1 MAAERRIKLAQKHLA
16 LSMSQQN
23 RILIGTIVY
32 YFWMLMVHFFFVVEV
47 LSMLIDIH
55 KRKGFIDSL
64 IGNLIFLITFLQD
77 LDFEAKTSYTLRI
90 EAANKDADPRFLSL
104 GPFSDTTTVK
114 IIVEDVDE
122 PPVFSSPLYPMEV
135 SEATQV
141 GNIIGTVAAHDP
153 DSSNSP
159 VR

>member
-1 MAAERRIKLAQKHLA
+1 MLVL
-16 LSMSQQN
+16 N
-23 RILIGTIVY
+23 RIV
-32 YFWMLMVHFFFVVEV
+32 W
-47 LSMLIDIH
+47 
-55 KRKGFIDSL
+55 R
-64 IGNLIFLITFLQD
+64 LQSTDETDAKQIKISD

-153 DSSNSP
+153 DASNSP

>member
-1 MAAERRIKLAQKHLA
+1 MKTLCF
-16 LSMSQQN
+16 
-23 RILIGTIVY
+23 TDY
-32 YFWMLMVHFFFVVEV
+32 
-47 LSMLIDIH
+47 
-55 KRKGFIDSL
+55 L

-122 PPVFSSPLYPMEV
+122 PPVFSSLLYPMEV

>member
-1 MAAERRIKLAQKHLA
+1 MLWPGQDFGGRVSVLTLLASDSMEMLGCNWQPSNMGEERSGCPDGGRARGGTSSSA
-16 LSMSQQN
+16 L
-23 RILIGTIVY
+23 IA
-32 YFWMLMVHFFFVVEV
+32 
-47 LSMLIDIH
+47 
-55 KRKGFIDSL
+55 
-64 IGNLIFLITFLQD
+64 LITSLQD

-122 PPVFSSPLYPMEV
+122 PPVFSSPFYPMEV